1 VSGLQRFK
9 RATAWWS
16 AAFFILMV
24 HTAVAWAGDEP
35 IVSAPEAPVV
45 AAPTMEVPEA
55 TGPTEEPAAAEPQR
69 TEPPA
74 ELTFAVASY
83 HVDGNTLLAS
93 EQVETALAP
102 FTGPQMRVADVDR
115 ARVVLETLYHDV
127 GYPAVLVALPEQTL
141 ENGVVR
147 LQVMESKLA
156 EVTVSGNRYISTQ
169 RLRDKLP
176 SISPGAILHEPT
188 VLAELDAVNATPDR
202 QVAPVLTVG
211 GEPGTVNMELKVKD
225 RLPLHGNVEWNNRG
239 TPSTPDQRLSA
250 SVRYSDMFAR
260 EHTLA
265 LQTTQTPQ
273 NLGAVA
279 IYSASYV
286 APLGDG
292 RSVSGY
298 VATSNSGSVLDA
310 SSINEGE
317 VGISGNATLVGI
329 RYAFEPRTS
338 QQLSIGLDYKHLGK
352 SEAQFPD
359 GKTLVSTNPIVY
371 APVSLAYSGSERDA
385 EGATRWSLS
394 IKEHITD
401 IVPGGGRKEFGGDP
415 ENMET
420 MPGNRDGA
428 TGTFFVLQAGAGRV
442 QQLDDNFSLAASVT
456 GQLASEPLIPA
467 EQLFAGGVESVRGYL
482 ENEAQGDHGVRG
494 SVELTSPRLAFARQ
508 TRWLRGALQG
518 ALFIDGA
525 GLWRKDPRPGEIDG
539 YTLVGAGVGLRVS
552 LGNGLTAKLDQGWA
566 LADGAITRRGDT
578 RGHVSVT
585 LEF

>member
-1 VSGLQRFK
+1 MKLAIGL
-9 RATAWWS
+9 WS
-16 AAFFILMV
+16 AGCFLVMLQ
-24 HTAVAWAGDEP
+24 TPVAWADDEP
-35 IVSAPEAPVV
+35 PLGGPEVPVAV
-45 AAPTMEVPEA
+45 DQTSDVPEA
-55 TGPTEEPAAAEPQR
+55 AGNTPDPGEAEPR
-69 TEPPA
+69 SVEPPA
-74 ELTFAVASY
+74 ELMFDVASY
-83 HVDGNTLLAS
+83 RVEGNTLLDSAKLDA
-93 EQVETALAP
+93 TLAP
-102 FTGPQMRVADVDR
+102 FTGKEMRVADVDR
-115 ARVVLETLYHDV
+115 ARVALETLYRDS

-211 GEPGTVNMELKVKD
+211 SEPATVNVELKVKD

-273 NLGAVA
+273 DWGAVA
-279 IYSASYV
+279 IYSASYL
-286 APLGDG
+286 ALLGDG

-310 SSINEGE
+310 SAIPDIAGD
-317 VGISGNATLVGI
+317 VGISGNATLLGI
-329 RYAFEPRTS
+329 RYAFEPRAS
-338 QQLSIGLDYKHLGK
+338 QQLSVGLDYKHLGK
-352 SEAQFPD
+352 SEARYPD
-359 GKTLVSTNPIVY
+359 GEIVLSVNPIAY
-371 APVSLAYSGSERDA
+371 APVSLAYSGTARDA
-385 EGATRWSLS
+385 DGVTRWSLS

-401 IVPGGGRKEFGGDP
+401 IVPGGGKKEFGGDP
-415 ENMET
+415 DNSLAT
-420 MPGNRDGA
+420 PGNRPGA
-428 TGTFFVLQAGAGRV
+428 TGTFFVLQAGAGHVR
-442 QQLDDNFSLAASVT
+442 QLDDNFSLSASVI

-467 EQLFAGGVESVRGYL
+467 EQLFAGGVESVRGYI

-508 TRWLRGALQG
+508 TRWLRGAMQG
-518 ALFIDGA
+518 AFFVDGA

-539 YTLVGAGVGLRVS
+539 YTLVGAGVGLRVA